1 MFDKPEDSTIQRQD
15 CKHPWEFRD
24 GNHSEQSQEKCPT
37 VGAQP
42 KIFGRDQPE
51 GVVMDDGDTK
61 SELPIHLILGASEYS
76 WIKTDTKPRI
86 GKATESIA
94 ELCRLER
101 KHT

>member
-1 MFDKPEDSTIQRQD
+1 MATTVSKVNKSVLLSVPNPRY
-15 CKHPWEFRD
+15 
-24 GNHSEQSQEKCPT
+24 SE
-37 VGAQP
+37 
-42 KIFGRDQPE
+42 KINQFTHLE

-86 GKATESIA
+86 GKAAESIA